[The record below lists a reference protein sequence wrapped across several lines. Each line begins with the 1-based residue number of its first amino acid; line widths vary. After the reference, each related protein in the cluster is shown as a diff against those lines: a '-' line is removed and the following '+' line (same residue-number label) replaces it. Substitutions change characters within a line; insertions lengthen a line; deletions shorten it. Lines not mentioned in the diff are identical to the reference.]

1 MEFECGGYWTK
12 KWSLKLNGKYVV
24 LGVAAIWDNRKGLED
39 FIKLR
44 KMLNDDYEIRS
55 FFKVSDEN
63 PFYAYDA
70 PTITIDVKPKKDENM
85 IGITRTDNVNELRE
99 LYALAD
105 VFLNPTYE
113 DNFPTTNIEALS
125 SGTPIITYRTGGS
138 PEAMDKK
145 SGIVIPKGNIVSI
158 ENVLQQM
165 KRLSLIDSVRRSQQF
180 NKEDK
185 ALEYVELYEESCEE
199 IYGQETIKNTI
210 C

>member
-1 MEFECGGYWTK
+1 M
-12 KWSLKLNGKYVV
+12 KLNGKYVV

-44 KMLNDDYEIRS
+44 KMLNDDYEILLVGLTS
-55 FFKVSDEN
+55 EQ
-63 PFYAYDA
+63 
-70 PTITIDVKPKKDENM
+70 KKSLPENM